1 MKKPNAKEPAMS
13 DQPNQRE
20 RKDSIPSDKALLIAA
35 DPTAPVEILNALAD
49 HTDDQV
55 GSLVAAN
62 PNTPEAILHRLWL
75 RFPLAIL
82 QNPILSYRSFTTGES
97 FTKLLPISIRLV
109 LYSALRKEARLDEI
123 ETWLPENERR
133 DWLRNYWE
141 RSELLKII
149 SEEQLHEIDCHL
161 ATDPSPIVRRTM
173 LPRVDRSALHLYT
186 NDSELEIRIDLTKR
200 LPTCAFN
207 ENYESHFLP
216 ISDTLSTDAAEEVRA
231 GVAACKSL
239 SAKAHIRLA
248 KDASPIV
255 REKLAAN
262 GGCVNHEETGWRELL
277 KDGDKTCELVAKN
290 VDCPDAV
297 RLDLTS
303 HAESIVRV
311 EAWKKL
317 NFSKCQVTEKLAQKI
332 DALFSDPD
340 MSAECAEV
348 AANHSITPSVIERLI
363 HCGPDIT
370 RILAA
375 NKALQEPHLSVLLAM
390 DDEQTACVAM
400 KHALSNDML
409 RQGLAHPN
417 PKVRVVL
424 AGLPLPYM
432 QDLRYKL
439 AIDPAIEVREAV
451 FNYINKHV
459 QDHRGRKIS
468 EILTILSHDP
478 CVKFR
483 ARIIDDYRLPSE
495 EVDRMGKDKS
505 VRVRLNVLRRRSWR
519 LTTDYGL
526 LDEKRVLVRCK
537 AAEIIAR
544 SLDFSPFK
552 EMNDR
557 ALNRLEAK
565 IAADPA
571 ADVRVILAGASDAS
585 AKILR
590 KLIKDPSPEVQREL
604 TERFFWGTARDTAK
618 WSLKKTGVLKDL
630 EAHRNPYVRAI
641 VACSNVI
648 GKRRSRRMA
657 TDRCWYVRAMLAKNI
672 KDPTILGNLSKDK
685 HPLVREYATEKLAR
699 IESRQKQLEETSQ

>member
-1 MKKPNAKEPAMS
+1 MKKTNAKEPAMS
-13 DQPNQRE
+13 DQLNKRE

-35 DPTAPVEILNALAD
+35 DPTAPVEILNALAEHED
-49 HTDDQV
+49 NQV

-62 PNTPEAILHRLWL
+62 PNTPEAILYRLWL
-75 RFPLAIL
+75 RHPLAIL
-82 QNPILSYRSFTTGES
+82 DNPILAYRSFTTAEPLLS
-97 FTKLLPISIRLV
+97 LIPQSNKLA
-109 LYSALRKEARLDEI
+109 LYSALRREGRLEEI
-123 ETWLPENERR
+123 DKLMPENERKE
-133 DWLRNYWE
+133 WLVYYWDRHE
-141 RSELLKII
+141 VDKQIPSDLW
-149 SEEQLHEIDCHL
+149 HEIHCHL
-161 ATDPSPIVRRTM
+161 ATDPSPEVRMRM
-173 LPRVDRSALHLYT
+173 LARLDRSVIHIFAD
-186 NDSELEIRIDLTKR
+186 DSEREIRLALAKKLSQVAFD
-200 LPTCAFN
+200 PTHEAYCP
-207 ENYESHFLP
+207 P
-216 ISDTLSTDAAEEVRA
+216 IADKLSTDPVEDIRAEVA
-231 GVAACKSL
+231 GRKCL
-239 SAKAHIRLA
+239 SAETHIRLS
-248 KDASPIV
+248 KDPSPRV
-255 REKLAAN
+255 REQLAKN
-262 GGCVNHEETGWRELL
+262 GGGINLEETGWRELL
-277 KDGDKTCELVAKN
+277 KDGSSSCLLVAKN
-290 VDCPDAV
+290 IDCPDSV
-297 RLDLTS
+297 RLDLTN
-303 HAESIVRV
+303 HAESTVRCA
-311 EAWKKL
+311 AWKGL
-317 NFSKCQVTEKLAQKI
+317 HFSKCRLPEKLAQKI
-332 DALFSDPD
+332 DALFADPE
-340 MSAECAEV
+340 MVPERV
-348 AANHSITPSVIERLI
+348 VIAANESITHDLIERLI
-363 HCGPDIT
+363 GCEPEVT
-370 RILAA
+370 RVLAA
-375 NKALQEPHLSVLLAM
+375 NKAVKEPQLSILLDM

-439 AIDPAIEVREAV
+439 AFDPAIEVREAV

-571 ADVRVILAGASDAS
+571 PEVRVILAGASDAS

-618 WSLKKTGVLKDL
+618 WSEKKTGVLKDL
-630 EAHRNPYVRAI
+630 ETHRNPYVRAI
-641 VACSNVI
+641 VASSNVI
-648 GKRRSRRMA
+648 GKRRSLRMA
-657 TDRCWYVRAMLAKNI
+657 KDRCWYVRAMLAKNI
-672 KDPTILGNLSKDK
+672 NDPAILETLSKDK
-685 HPLVREYATEKLAR
+685 HPLVCEYANEKLER
-699 IESRQKQLEETSQ
+699 FKSDEEHDNSTPS

>member
-1 MKKPNAKEPAMS
+1 
-13 DQPNQRE
+13 
-20 RKDSIPSDKALLIAA
+20 
-35 DPTAPVEILNALAD
+35 
-49 HTDDQV
+49 
-55 GSLVAAN
+55 VAAN
-62 PNTPEAILHRLWL
+62 PNTPEAILYRLWL
-75 RFPLAIL
+75 RHPLAIL
-82 QNPILSYRSFTTGES
+82 DNPILAYRSFTTGES
-97 FTKLLPISIRLV
+97 FTKLLPISIKLA
-109 LYSALRKEARLDEI
+109 LYSALRKEERLDEI

-133 DWLRNYWE
+133 DWLDYYSHRIDADKKIA
-141 RSELLKII
+141 SE
-149 SEEQLHEIDCHL
+149 QRHEIDCHL
-161 ATDPSPIVRRTM
+161 ATDPSPIVRKEM
-173 LPRVDRSALHLYT
+173 LSRVGPSALHLYA
-186 NDSELEIRIDLTKR
+186 NDNELEIRLALTKR
-200 LPTCAFN
+200 LPTCSFHDIH
-207 ENYESHFLP
+207 ESHFVP
-216 ISDTLSTDAAEEVRA
+216 IADTLSTDAAEEVRV

-239 SAKAHIRLA
+239 SAEAHIRLA
-248 KDASPIV
+248 RDASPLI

-262 GGCVNHEETGWRELL
+262 GGCVDPEENGWRELL

-290 VDCPDAV
+290 VDCPDSV
-297 RLDLTS
+297 RLDLAS
-303 HAESIVRV
+303 HAESSVRV

-317 NFSKCQVTEKLAQKI
+317 NFSKCQLTEKLAQKI
-332 DALFSDPD
+332 DALFADPE
-340 MSAECAEV
+340 MVPERVVV
-348 AANHSITPSVIERLI
+348 AANESITHDLIERLI
-363 HCGPDIT
+363 GCEPEVT
-370 RILAA
+370 RVLAA
-375 NKALQEPHLSVLLAM
+375 NKAVKEPQLSILLDM

-495 EVDRMGKDKS
+495 EVDRMGNDKS

-641 VACSNVI
+641 VASSNVI

-672 KDPTILGNLSKDK
+672 KDPTILETLSKDK
-685 HPLVREYATEKLAR
+685 HPLVCEYATESLEY
-699 IESRQKQLEETSQ
+699 IESQKEDPNSTSP

>member
-1 MKKPNAKEPAMS
+1 
-13 DQPNQRE
+13 
-20 RKDSIPSDKALLIAA
+20 
-35 DPTAPVEILNALAD
+35 
-49 HTDDQV
+49 
-55 GSLVAAN
+55 
-62 PNTPEAILHRLWL
+62 
-75 RFPLAIL
+75 
-82 QNPILSYRSFTTGES
+82 
-97 FTKLLPISIRLV
+97 
-109 LYSALRKEARLDEI
+109 
-123 ETWLPENERR
+123 
-133 DWLRNYWE
+133 
-141 RSELLKII
+141 
-149 SEEQLHEIDCHL
+149 
-161 ATDPSPIVRRTM
+161 
-173 LPRVDRSALHLYT
+173 
-186 NDSELEIRIDLTKR
+186 
-200 LPTCAFN
+200 
-207 ENYESHFLP
+207 
-216 ISDTLSTDAAEEVRA
+216 
-231 GVAACKSL
+231 
-239 SAKAHIRLA
+239 
-248 KDASPIV
+248 
-255 REKLAAN
+255 
-262 GGCVNHEETGWRELL
+262 LL
-277 KDGDKTCELVAKN
+277 KDGPNSCLLVAQN
-290 VDCPDAV
+290 IDCPDSV
-297 RLDLTS
+297 RLDLTN
-303 HAESIVRV
+303 HAESTVRCA
-311 EAWKKL
+311 AWKGL
-317 NFSKCQVTEKLAQKI
+317 LFSPSRLPEKLAQKI
-332 DALFSDPD
+332 DALFADPE
-340 MSAECAEV
+340 MVPERVVV
-348 AANHSITPSVIERLI
+348 AANESITHDLIERLI
-363 HCGPDIT
+363 GCEPEVT
-370 RILAA
+370 RVLAA
-375 NKALQEPHLSVLLAM
+375 NKAVKEPQLSILLDM

-618 WSLKKTGVLKDL
+618 WSEKKTGVLKDL
-630 EAHRNPYVRAI
+630 ETHRNPYVRAI
-641 VACSNVI
+641 VASSNVI
-648 GKRRSRRMA
+648 GKRRSLRMA
-657 TDRCWYVRAMLAKNI
+657 KDRCWYVRAMLAKNI
-672 KDPTILGNLSKDK
+672 NDPAILETLSKDK
-685 HPLVREYATEKLAR
+685 HPLVCEYANEKLER
-699 IESRQKQLEETSQ
+699 FKSDEEHDNSTPS